1 MASKRFP
8 KSERLSSRN
17 DIEALFSRSTA
28 GSTPVGKAR
37 VRTVALRWMLREKA
51 PGSPLC
57 KVLVS
62 VPKRNLKKAV
72 ARIRVKRMLR
82 EIYRSE
88 KSLWQKV
95 PASANKV
102 MLIAVIY
109 SGREVP
115 TFESLKRDCH
125 EAAAKIVVPKS
136 PQNTAAA
143 YKNTGN
149 ARTME

>member
-8 KSERLSSRN
+8 KSERLCSKN
-17 DIEALFSRSTA
+17 DIETLFSGKTEGDS
-28 GSTPVGKAR
+28 PVGKTR
-37 VRTVALRWMLREKA
+37 VRNVALRWTLRNA
-51 PGSPLC
+51 ASNDPLC

-82 EIYRSE
+82 EIYRSD
-88 KSLWQKV
+88 KSMWQKV

-109 SGREVP
+109 TGREVP
-115 TFESLKRDCH
+115 TFKSLERDCH
-125 EAAAKIVVPKS
+125 EAAAKIVMPKS
-136 PQNTAAA
+136 PQNPTPAD
-143 YKNTGN
+143 KNAGDVS
-149 ARTME
+149 TME